1 MHNADY
7 LSREAL
13 ERLGFASLGE
23 HVLIHPT
30 CVLVGCGRMRIGSH
44 VRIDPFCVI
53 TMSAECVIGDRVHI
67 SAHASLLGAGGITIG
82 DYACISH
89 GTRVLSSSDDF
100 SGPSICGPLV
110 PPEWRH
116 VVTAPIQ
123 VARHGVLGANS
134 VILPGGG
141 LGSFLK
147 GFQTGFDLDES
158 LATAFPGSGIFGN
171 RHGHRGIHR
180 RQRGFLHGEI
190 VGIQRRLRTR
200 AVPIAINENIINGAI
215 PSRIKRA

>member
-53 TMSAECVIGDRVHI
+53 TMSVELVIGDRVHI

-82 DYACISH
+82 DYAFISH

-141 LGSFLK
+141 LGEGATVGALSLVK
-147 GFQTGFDLDES
+147 AVLEPWTVNAGVPTRVVGRRDREGVLAEERS
-158 LATAFPGSGIFGN
+158 LAAQL
-171 RHGHRGIHR
+171 RG
-180 RQRGFLHGEI
+180 
-190 VGIQRRLRTR
+190 
-200 AVPIAINENIINGAI
+200 
-215 PSRIKRA
+215 

>member
-7 LSREAL
+7 LPREAL
-13 ERLGFASLGE
+13 ERLGFSSLGE

-53 TMSAECVIGDRVHI
+53 TMSAELVIGDRVHI
-67 SAHASLLGAGGITIG
+67 SAHASLLGAGGITLG
-82 DYACISH
+82 DFACISH
-89 GTRVLSSSDDF
+89 GTRVLSSTGDF

-110 PPEWRH
+110 PPEWRR
-116 VVTAPIQ
+116 VVTAPIE

-141 LGSFLK
+141 LGEGATVGALSLVK
-147 GFQTGFDLDES
+147 TVLEPWTVNAGVPTRVVGRRDRDGVLAEERS
-158 LATAFPGSGIFGN
+158 LAAQL
-171 RHGHRGIHR
+171 RG
-180 RQRGFLHGEI
+180 
-190 VGIQRRLRTR
+190 
-200 AVPIAINENIINGAI
+200 
-215 PSRIKRA
+215 